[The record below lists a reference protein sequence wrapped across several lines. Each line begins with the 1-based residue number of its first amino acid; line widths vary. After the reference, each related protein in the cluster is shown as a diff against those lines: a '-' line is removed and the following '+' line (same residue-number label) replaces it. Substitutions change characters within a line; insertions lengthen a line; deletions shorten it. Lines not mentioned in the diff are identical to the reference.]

1 MADLAVNGKTMRTT
15 WVTVRLN
22 AKRSDRIRTPI
33 SRTDRAG
40 LELRG
45 FRPGLTKRR
54 LFRVQGGRLD
64 AAMAMAV
71 NQDCQ
76 REGLSRNLIKKGR
89 IRLKTMFGL
98 TISRPETI

>member
-1 MADLAVNGKTMRTT
+1 MADLAVTGKTMRTT
-15 WVTVRLN
+15 WVTAKLN
-22 AKRSDRIRTPI
+22 AKHSDRIRTPI
-33 SRTDRAG
+33 SSTDRAG

-54 LFRVQGGRLD
+54 LFQDQGGRLV

-76 REGLSRNLIKKGR
+76 HEGLSRNLIKKGR